1 MVEDPQKESVPD
13 GGQGTKPLGAGHPAG
28 DNKALGELRGLMGL
42 GQTLS
47 KQTSHIGR
55 ARNEAIT
62 TIKNGL
68 VFTELDTLMTVARLA
83 RTTHDQAHGNTRQ
96 TQQGG
101 WAPMNQ
107 RAQLDKNSTH
117 LVAERTVE
125 LSINSPRIW
134 PRLVD
139 TDGIRWAFW
148 EELWKTQDDHNWQP
162 YWLLPDRDR
171 QNGGRRL
178 AFYATY

>member
-13 GGQGTKPLGAGHPAG
+13 GGQGTKPSGAGHPAG

-47 KQTSHIGR
+47 KQTSHIGK
-55 ARNEAIT
+55 ARNEATT

-68 VFTELDTLMTVARLA
+68 VFTELDTLVTVAREAIGKVVGTSARLA

-96 TQQGG
+96 TQQGS

-107 RAQLDKNSTH
+107 RAQLDKNSTQ

-139 TDGIRWAFW
+139 TDG
-148 EELWKTQDDHNWQP
+148 
-162 YWLLPDRDR
+162 
-171 QNGGRRL
+171 
-178 AFYATY
+178 